1 MCTWQEGACEK
12 HPLNAYSWCN
22 LAHKEDT
29 EKSLPIISFEKN
41 SGPVQLE
48 ESYNSNWKL
57 YYPIERVIERLLTIW
72 LLICVC
78 ETVSPL
84 PLLSVSKLLDACCW
98 LVTPLNFISETPKWC
113 SLNVFVFL
121 AIETV
126 HYNNRTCS
134 CQENK
139 TKKPH
144 QQNTPIP
151 PPPQHTTVR
160 APFLNY
166 NLTRLLNFSFSIQV
180 SSEKYNV
187 YVSTVL

>member
-12 HPLNAYSWCN
+12 HPLNAHSWCN

-41 SGPVQLE
+41 RGPVPLK

-72 LLICVC
+72 LLICVS

-98 LVTPLNFISETPKWC
+98 LVTPLSFISETPKWC

-121 AIETV
+121 AIETA

-139 TKKPH
+139 TKKNPPTKHPH
-144 QQNTPIP
+144 PTLHPNTP
-151 PPPQHTTVR
+151 Q
-160 APFLNY
+160 
-166 NLTRLLNFSFSIQV
+166 
-180 SSEKYNV
+180 
-187 YVSTVL
+187 